1 MDLNQKTFKFCE
13 LFKVADIYNN
23 HVVKKVY
30 WLIVNNLLE
39 QKWQK
44 IELYNTLSSTSTKI
58 GKSIIG
64 LWSFVIILGSLYILE
79 SNCLISKYL
88 RNTIRNVNFKNLYN

>member
-30 WLIVNNLLE
+30 
-39 QKWQK
+39 
-44 IELYNTLSSTSTKI
+44 
-58 GKSIIG
+58 
-64 LWSFVIILGSLYILE
+64 
-79 SNCLISKYL
+79 
-88 RNTIRNVNFKNLYN
+88 